1 MIENLNRDESTLRAA
16 HRYNKS
22 MRASAAL
29 SVTLL
34 AVFLVLF
41 AASLFWYSQED
52 APRVSFWLC
61 AFTFCGVLS
70 SAAGWALSSVAR
82 VDYEEMK

>member
-1 MIENLNRDESTLRAA
+1 MIDNLNNESTLMEIIK
-16 HRYNKS
+16 YNHS

-34 AVFLVLF
+34 IVFIILL

-52 APRVSFWLC
+52 APAVSFWLC

-70 SAAGWALSSVAR
+70 SAAGWALSVVVR
-82 VDYEEMK
+82 VDYGDL